1 MMKTIPLPLA
11 VCLLFILIV
20 STPACAIDNSQ
31 IREGRLHAYN
41 VVSTLLMYYNPHYDN
56 RDSKVQAHYR
66 DELTK
71 LQGWNRNNGND
82 RKVQKLVT
90 EIAAQIAD
98 LEQQPEERAQI
109 RPVWINRILQ
119 LQATLD
125 EYFASLV
132 KGDNTSVGTLADT
145 LGIYLAMQNL
155 GYQITTFGSV
165 NFYLLDG
172 RTDMMEELDRLIA
185 SGLEQIQGQSGS
197 FSPVQLE
204 ALDKLQS
211 RYRFIRPRLTG
222 HQQDWVPNL
231 IAYYCKDMLELTER
245 L

>member
-1 MMKTIPLPLA
+1 MKTIPLPLA

-20 STPACAIDNSQ
+20 STPAHAIDNSRIQ
-31 IREGRLHAYN
+31 EGRLHAYN

-56 RDSKVQAHYR
+56 RDSKVQKHYR
-66 DELTK
+66 DELAE

-82 RKVQKLVT
+82 LKVQKLVT

-109 RPVWINRILQ
+109 RPVWVNRILQ

-125 EYFASLV
+125 EYLASQI
-132 KGDNTSVGTLADT
+132 KGDNTPVGTLADN
-145 LGIYLAMQNL
+145 LGIHLAMQNL

-165 NFYLLDG
+165 NFYLLGG
-172 RTDMMEELDRLIA
+172 RTDMMEELDRLIS
-185 SGLEQIQGQSGS
+185 SGLEHIHEQSGS
-197 FSPVQLE
+197 LSPVQME

-222 HQQDWVPNL
+222 HQEDWVPNL
-231 IAYYCKDMLELTER
+231 VAYYCKDMLDLTER